1 MKVDMMVQKFVVVL
15 LVLMVVLLG
24 VVGTNL
30 ANLKMLVQ
38 QIRLKKKFLY
48 KKQVKLQKA
57 LRKKLLRI
65 KTVLEWS

>member
-1 MKVDMMVQKFVVVL
+1 MVQKFVVVL